1 MSEKALSLALEKQID
16 TSLESYC
23 CSGQIS
29 DGYRFSREFELKMER
44 IIGLP
49 KQNVGRRISIK
60 RRLRLAVMIAAIFAA
75 GILVGA
81 AKRPIWNL
89 IVGED
94 SKQVAFEA
102 DTSAAQ
108 KTMGLAYTLTEI
120 PEGYTLADK
129 HITPSSACEY
139 YMTDSGSYI
148 FFTQETVSNFE
159 QYSAGD
165 AKGEYYT
172 FEGIQYFVY
181 TVGGSI
187 SVKWFNGDYIFSLYS
202 TLDKDTA
209 LKLCKTAKVQ
219 NAAK

>member
-1 MSEKALSLALEKQID
+1 
-16 TSLESYC
+16 
-23 CSGQIS
+23 
-29 DGYRFSREFELKMER
+29 MER

-94 SKQVAFEA
+94 SKQVAFDA

-129 HITPSSACEY
+129 HITPNSACEY

-172 FEGIQYFVY
+172 LERYFFRGGNAVY
-181 TVGGSI
+181 NALGRLGSATVAINLLHINVVQVGNVMYQ
-187 SVKWFNGDYIFSLYS
+187 SVAVVIIHRLG
-202 TLDKDTA
+202 T
-209 LKLCKTAKVQ
+209 Q
-219 NAAK
+219 